1 MKNTTRNSEKIK
13 IGILWVEFSHCGCFA
28 PFVKVKSYN
37 NDIPT
42 PICYRNHI
50 GTNRTEWFV
59 HKTLVSPI
67 PCSRLQSSSHSTFF
81 DRKFLQ
87 KDTKKTTRT
96 LHRFHVRKLLRT
108 YPKRVFDPKKAFN
121 PDIKTAHIM
130 QNDQAIIIMSITTT
144 QKIQWRF
151 SWCWT
156 NSQCSPSKSHPKNPQ
171 WLKHLKKTFLTP
183 RFWKSCFIQILYIKS
198 WFVFLL
204 HLDQPGL
211 SPPEF
216 LQKAGSGVVVLQ
228 NGVGQIH
235 NVVHPN
241 PTQNTHN
248 HWNILKNPISS
259 QILEELLY
267 SNSLH
272 KIMICF
278 FCFTLTNR
286 VWAHRSSYKKQVPE

>member
-28 PFVKVKSYN
+28 PFVKVSAYN

-87 KDTKKTTRT
+87 KDTKKTKRT
-96 LHRFHVRKLLRT
+96 LHRFHVQKLLRT

-121 PDIKTAHIM
+121 PDIKTAHKM
-130 QNDQAIIIMSITTT
+130 QTDQAIIIMSITTT
-144 QKIQWRF
+144 QKIQWSF

-156 NSQCSPSKSHPKNPQ
+156 NSQCSPSKSHPKNLQ
-171 WLKHLKKTFLTP
+171 SLKHL
-183 RFWKSCFIQILYIKS
+183 
-198 WFVFLL
+198 
-204 HLDQPGL
+204 
-211 SPPEF
+211 
-216 LQKAGSGVVVLQ
+216 QK
-228 NGVGQIH
+228 
-235 NVVHPN
+235 P
-241 PTQNTHN
+241 
-248 HWNILKNPISS
+248 
-259 QILEELLY
+259 
-267 SNSLH
+267 
-272 KIMICF
+272 F
-278 FCFTLTNR
+278 
-286 VWAHRSSYKKQVPE
+286 